1 MRERPRAPRQRG
13 TTRAVL
19 RNFTRGFL
27 RLPDSE
33 IYTTEYSR
41 TQPRTRRTCRG
52 QIGALLPPSLPPSL
66 RRFAPSN
73 CLLISVSANK
83 SSLGRRRRASPPLHC
98 TAVHRTPPLKRATQS
113 PSLSS
118 FVFPR
123 PLKSPLHSLLRATTW
138 TFLRDRMCSKKS
150 TQARK
155 CSKGNPASFLRY
167 RMFSASSFVSLEVEQ
182 TAGCLT

>member
-1 MRERPRAPRQRG
+1 MLPFLGLCPQAPHPGAIQGKEGIKFCQLETLAR
-13 TTRAVL
+13 
-19 RNFTRGFL
+19 
-27 RLPDSE
+27 
-33 IYTTEYSR
+33 TE
-41 TQPRTRRTCRG
+41 G
-52 QIGALLPPSLPPSL
+52 
-66 RRFAPSN
+66 APSN

-123 PLKSPLHSLLRATTW
+123 PLKSPFHSLLRATTW